1 MTQASS
7 NDGGFVIFSGR
18 QTWYSSSTD
27 NLPQSKTKTKAPR
40 AGNKNRASAK
50 TVPPAIYPIFE
61 SCAALTTDPYWKCMM
76 QEAAIGTFPRS
87 FRYQN
92 GSLTYRM
99 KSKTR
104 ECPIPTDDPEQ
115 ALATV
120 RQFMMTVA
128 GISSPTDIEIHKI
141 EIDKRL
147 TDYMAQ
153 EYNSWSE
160 IQTTQHRT
168 ILIGLFVERIGNEF
182 NLDLHQRE
190 ALDNSIKLGILAGHL
205 NSDNIHVRGNSIAS
219 IDGLIRDSETGQF
232 RIEPPTRKIRPTRVG
247 SRKGVNKRIGRLDS
261 DVSGED
267 TLSLDREDSVS
278 LDSENPVYTDTWYKE
293 VSVIQQ
299 FDKFLNDLSKKSYNS
314 QSRGPNTSP
323 EPTDSPMPSPPMGSD
338 DTLYMNSNFPGIPGG
353 FSLGGGTSIVA
364 VP

>member
-27 NLPQSKTKTKAPR
+27 GLPQTKTKTKAPR
-40 AGNKNRASAK
+40 AVNKNRASAK
-50 TVPPAIYPIFE
+50 TIPPAVYPIFQ
-61 SCAALTTDPYWKCMM
+61 SCAALTDDPYWKRLM
-76 QEAAIGTFPRS
+76 QEAATGIFPRS

-92 GSLTYRM
+92 GVLTHRM

-104 ECPIPTDDPEQ
+104 ECPIPTEDPVQ
-115 ALATV
+115 TLAAV

-128 GISSPTDIEIHKI
+128 GISSPMDIEIQKI
-141 EIDKRL
+141 EIEKRL
-147 TDYMAQ
+147 ADYMAQ
-153 EYNSWSE
+153 EFKSWSE

-168 ILIGLFVERIGNEF
+168 ILIGLFVEKIGNEL
-182 NLDLHQRE
+182 NLDLPQRE

-205 NSDNIHVRGNSIAS
+205 NADNIRVRGNTIAS

-232 RIEPPTRKIRPTRVG
+232 RIDPPNRKIRPARAS
-247 SRKGVNKRIGRLDS
+247 SRKGGYKKVGRLDS

-267 TLSLDREDSVS
+267 TLSLDREESGS
-278 LDSENPVYTDTWYKE
+278 LDSENPIYTDTSCKE
-293 VSVIQQ
+293 VSVVQQ

-314 QSRGPNTSP
+314 QNRAPFLNSSP
-323 EPTDSPMPSPPMGSD
+323 ESTGSPMPSPPMRSVD
-338 DTLYMNSNFPGIPGG
+338 AMYLDSNFQAIPGG
-353 FSLGGGTSIVA
+353 L
-364 VP
+364 

>member
-27 NLPQSKTKTKAPR
+27 NLPQHKTKTKAPR
-40 AGNKNRASAK
+40 ALNKNRASAK
-50 TVPPAIYPIFE
+50 TVPPAIYPIFQ
-61 SCAALTTDPYWKCMM
+61 SCAELTDDPYWKCMM
-76 QEAAIGTFPRS
+76 QEAAIGIFPRS

-92 GSLTYRM
+92 GTLTHRM

-104 ECPIPTDDPEQ
+104 ECPIPTEDPER

-120 RQFMMTVA
+120 RQFMMSAA
-128 GISSPTDIEIHKI
+128 GISSPTDIEIQKI
-141 EIDKRL
+141 EIEKRL
-147 TDYMAQ
+147 TDCIAQ
-153 EYNSWSE
+153 EFKSWSE

-168 ILIGLFVERIGNEF
+168 ILIGLFVERIGNEL

-205 NSDNIHVRGNSIAS
+205 NTDNIHVRGNSIVT

-232 RIEPPTRKIRPTRVG
+232 RIEPPNRKIRPVRAS
-247 SRKGVNKRIGRLDS
+247 SRKGGNKKIGRLDS
-261 DVSGED
+261 DVSSED
-267 TLSLDREDSVS
+267 TVSLDREDSVS
-278 LDSENPVYTDTWYKE
+278 IDSENPIYTDTSYKE
-293 VSVIQQ
+293 ISVVQQ

-314 QSRGPNTSP
+314 QNLLTANSGP
-323 EPTDSPMPSPPMGSD
+323 GC
-338 DTLYMNSNFPGIPGG
+338 GI
-353 FSLGGGTSIVA
+353 LNCCC
-364 VP
+364 